1 MCAAR
6 QTEECASTVNICG
19 NIQQAGDSEGQ
30 QLVRCCGSKWL
41 GEDCSNQ
48 CMQEAFV
55 FFASA
60 DVLRMFNTLITT
72 PDLYRVCFQVLIFK
86 K

>member
-41 GEDCSNQ
+41 GEDYSMHAGSICFFF
-48 CMQEAFV
+48 FV
-55 FFASA
+55 FFFASV
-60 DVLRMFNTLITT
+60 DVLRMSNT
-72 PDLYRVCFQVLIFK
+72 
-86 K
+86 